1 MNEIDV
7 TVIGGGL
14 AGMAASIHLAR
25 AGMRVTCIE
34 AAPTDRDAVGESL
47 DWSAP
52 DLLAALDLPME
63 ELIARGIATYKRHV
77 VLKLQDGSEQH
88 YVPGDWLG
96 RAPFHVELRTLHVD
110 RTFLNEAIRAMA
122 VRQGVEIVADKVL
135 DIERE
140 GRRVLAANTEGG
152 MRISSSWFIDA
163 SGSATRLFPRTF
175 NLPVHEYGPSKVAI
189 WDYFTVP
196 SSPEG
201 TTLYCVETDS
211 YMEWVWQIPIRP
223 DAVSV
228 GYVAAGNVIKEARRR
243 GLGMQE
249 IYRAQLSRFP
259 ALRGLLN
266 APREISPHVT
276 SFRCRVHGKLAGP
289 NWLVIGESASMVD
302 PLTSNGVTAALRQA
316 AEAAELIIRSR
327 HRRQLPS
334 LAGAAYSWRVRGL
347 ARFFNCCIERL
358 FYDWPIRR
366 RIGPL
371 KAGDVYTIPA
381 WLMNLFYSRM
391 RPRGIMSTALFNG
404 ALACLR
410 LAAECF
416 HWLCKQRLS
425 SRATSNCLAS

>member
-1 MNEIDV
+1 M

-14 AGMAASIHLAR
+14 AGMAASVHLAR

-34 AAPTDRDAVGESL
+34 VPPTDRDAVGESL

-110 RTFLNEAIRAMA
+110 RTSLNEAIRAKA
-122 VRQGVEIVADKVL
+122 VREGVEIVVDKVL

-152 MRISSSWFIDA
+152 ARISSPWFIDA
-163 SGSATRLFPRTF
+163 SGSGTRLFPRTF
-175 NLPVHEYGPSKVAI
+175 HLPVHEYGPSKVAI

-201 TTLYCVETDS
+201 TTLYGAATDC

-228 GYVAAGNVIKEARRR
+228 GYVAAGNVIKEARQR
-243 GLGMQE
+243 GLGTQE

-259 ALRGLLN
+259 ALRDLLD
-266 APREISPHVT
+266 APRKISPHVT

-289 NWLVIGESASMVD
+289 NWIVVGEAASMVD

-316 AEAAELIIRSR
+316 AEAAELIIHSR

-334 LAGAAYSWRVRGL
+334 LAAAAYSWRVRGL

-358 FYDWPIRR
+358 FYDWPIRK

-381 WLMNLFYSRM
+381 WLMNLFYSRL
-391 RPRGIMSTALFNG
+391 RPRGIIGTALFSG

-416 HWLCKQRLS
+416 HWLCKQGLS
-425 SRATSNCLAS
+425 SRAASSCLAS